1 MKKSIQIALAEDS
14 PTAQREIS
22 EMINSNPDM
31 HLAFV
36 APNGQYLIDEIGK
49 YEIDLIIMDIE
60 MPIKGGIETTKIL
73 NSTHPDIKILCLT
86 AFDEE
91 DKILQMIVSGASGY
105 ILKGVSREELY
116 SSIDEIMDGG
126 APMSPIIAYK
136 ILNHLKKTAQSNP
149 NSELLR
155 LLTDREMEILQEVK
169 QGLSNK
175 EIANK
180 LFISSGTVR
189 KHIDNIYQKLQVHN
203 RVEAIHFLD
212 VNSY

>member
-31 HLAFV
+31 DLAFV

-49 YEIDLIIMDIE
+49 HEVDLIIMDIE

-73 NSTHPDIKILCLT
+73 SSTHPDIKILCLT

-175 EIANK
+175 EIASK
-180 LFISSGTVR
+180 LFISNGTVR

-212 VNSY
+212 INA